1 MDEPRVTLTVGEAA
15 KLLRLSRAFTYELVA
30 RGELPSI
37 RLGRRIVI
45 PRIAIERILSDS
57 VGAPAGLRPRLGAR
71 SAHGAESARPPG
83 APWTTW
89 PRYSAAFRS
98 ADGRERA

>member
-1 MDEPRVTLTVGEAA
+1 MQIDLSGLVEPVGTGHEVTMDEPGVTLTVGEAA
-15 KLLRLSRAFTYELVA
+15 KLLRLSRAFIYELVA

-57 VGAPAGLRPRLGAR
+57 VGSLPPA
-71 SAHGAESARPPG
+71 
-83 APWTTW
+83 
-89 PRYSAAFRS
+89 
-98 ADGRERA
+98 

>member
-30 RGELPSI
+30 RGELPSV

-45 PRIAIERILSDS
+45 PRIAIEGILSDS
-57 VGAPAGLRPRLGAR
+57 IDALPPPA
-71 SAHGAESARPPG
+71 
-83 APWTTW
+83 
-89 PRYSAAFRS
+89 
-98 ADGRERA
+98 